1 MSMSE
6 APNIVLTD
14 YAVAGALDDV
24 YLPHRSPDLN
34 PMETVPRGMQFY
46 KPLLHGRIP
55 VKAPETGF
63 NLIYADPPWNYR
75 QKVKNGVVCYDTMS
89 IEDLK
94 AMPISQIAA
103 GDCALAM
110 WITGPLLQEG
120 LDVIKAWGF
129 EFKGILFCWC
139 KTYKPKAS
147 ESGRVT
153 AKPFFGCGS
162 YTRAN
167 CELLLLAV
175 RGKKVASMIKARAHL
190 GSRGV
195 SQVVITE
202 ENEIELPEATLMAVP
217 HQGHSVKPGIFTKKL
232 DVLFGD
238 YVDKEGVNIKCE
250 KLELFA
256 RTSQTPDWYYFGN
269 EVVKY
274 MGRSKEALRLELK
287 KEKRV
292 ENELKRA
299 RRALNKASRSEKRV
313 HD

>member
-1 MSMSE
+1 
-6 APNIVLTD
+6 
-14 YAVAGALDDV
+14 
-24 YLPHRSPDLN
+24 
-34 PMETVPRGMQFY
+34 
-46 KPLLHGRIP
+46 
-55 VKAPETGF
+55 
-63 NLIYADPPWNYR
+63 
-75 QKVKNGVVCYDTMS
+75 
-89 IEDLK
+89 
-94 AMPISQIAA
+94 
-103 GDCALAM
+103 
-110 WITGPLLQEG
+110 
-120 LDVIKAWGF
+120 
-129 EFKGILFCWC
+129 
-139 KTYKPKAS
+139 
-147 ESGRVT
+147 
-153 AKPFFGCGS
+153 
-162 YTRAN
+162 
-167 CELLLLAV
+167 
-175 RGKKVASMIKARAHL
+175 MIKARAHL